1 MGKTKR
7 VLGPEIKSLKY
18 FINRTAV
25 LKQYREFLR
34 ITKPL
39 AVDVRLDVRRQIRA
53 GFDAYRHEEDVSL
66 LLRQAREQMK
76 MVSDLVDTAL
86 AQQRSAVSER
96 DWKKDEWVISTHGA
110 AVASIDTKN
119 TWMDTL
125 SEDKDGQEDVKGRLG
140 NGWPWKRGKCIDIL
154 DLQGIKR
161 R

>member
-1 MGKTKR
+1 MGNTKR
-7 VLGPEIKSLKY
+7 VLGPDIKSLKY
-18 FINRTAV
+18 FLNRAAV

-53 GFDAYRHEEDVSL
+53 GFDAYRHEEDASL
-66 LLRQAREQMK
+66 LLRQARDQLK

-86 AQQRSAVSER
+86 AQRNAVSER
-96 DWKKDEWVISTHGA
+96 DWKKDKWGISA
-110 AVASIDTKN
+110 QKAVAASTDAKD

-140 NGWPWKRGKCIDIL
+140 AGWPWKRGEGIDLL